1 MQRPWNKAHE
11 VVYSLS
17 TFSQNHIANMNICT
31 YVVPVSMK
39 PKKYMIALDPTTQT
53 YTNFIKSE
61 YAVLQILGEDCKKY
75 VSTLWKKTG
84 KDGDKLQKYA
94 KELSS
99 YKDFLV
105 LSNVSVYI
113 YVKKSQYIEVPDGDH
128 HLFVVDVVSWRYAH
142 PEKSFL
148 TTESLF

>member
-1 MQRPWNKAHE
+1 
-11 VVYSLS
+11 
-17 TFSQNHIANMNICT
+17 
-31 YVVPVSMK
+31 
-39 PKKYMIALDPTTQT
+39 
-53 YTNFIKSE
+53 
-61 YAVLQILGEDCKKY
+61 
-75 VSTLWKKTG
+75 
-84 KDGDKLQKYA
+84 
-94 KELSS
+94 
-99 YKDFLV
+99 LV